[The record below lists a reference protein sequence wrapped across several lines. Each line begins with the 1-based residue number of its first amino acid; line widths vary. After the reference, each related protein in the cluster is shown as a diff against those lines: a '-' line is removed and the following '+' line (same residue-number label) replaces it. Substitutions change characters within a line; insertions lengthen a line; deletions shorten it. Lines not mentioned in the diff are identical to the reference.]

1 MMRKTI
7 LCAMLAV
14 SAATGAAASESR
26 QDSLYLF
33 SYTTSA
39 ANNTTGLHLAW
50 SADGQRWQKIG
61 GEFAFVKSDYG
72 PWGSGKRMYDPVLER
87 MPGGAWACSWLVGKD
102 GKTMALT
109 ESRDLL
115 LWKPQDYVSSR
126 VKTGPNRSVP
136 RDTVTFTDGSRAVG
150 RILRVESRVV
160 EDAIAGCE
168 LAQYR
173 AAKNAEL
180 MKDDPARFK
189 GLKDVSVTVTAQPSA
204 GKAIS
209 PDLFGVFF
217 EDINYAADGGLYAEL
232 VQNRDF
238 EYTTEGRKRH
248 KDWGPTYAWRTSG
261 GASVEIKTDN
271 PIHANNA
278 HYALLTVSEAGG
290 ALANTGYG
298 GIAVEHGKKYRVSVF
313 GKAVSGDNRRVRLA
327 LRCKD
332 GRTIGSAAVTLP
344 KSGWRRL
351 EATIKATASDPEAEL
366 AVIPEEAGQYAI
378 DILSLFPYDTFKGR
392 ENGLRRDLAEAIA
405 DLKPRFVRF
414 PGGCVAHGNGLQ
426 NIYRWKNTVG
436 PLHERK
442 GMYNIWNYRQSMGLG
457 FYEYFQ
463 FCEDIG
469 AEPLPV
475 VAAGVPCQN
484 SSLGGDGQQGGLPLG
499 EEMDEYIQDVLD
511 LIEWANGDKSTTWG
525 RVRAEAGHPEPFGLK
540 YLGIG
545 NEDLISEVFKERF
558 KLIYDAV
565 KAKYPDITVIGTA
578 GPFYEGSDYE
588 YGWQFAKELGVPM
601 VDEHYYCPPGWFI
614 HNRDFYDAYD
624 RRGPKV
630 YLGEYASHAPGRP
643 NNMETALTL
652 ALYMTE
658 LERNADV
665 VSLASYA
672 PLMARRGDTQWTPD
686 MMYFDN
692 TSIRFTTDYYVQ
704 RMFGQNAGDTYIPAT
719 VAPDNAREDVC
730 LRIGQSIVRDKET
743 GDVIIKLVN
752 LLPVRVDYKLDLG
765 SLVADGTPTQEE
777 HITGTPS
784 DSRAKPLKAEGTIN
798 KKHTI
803 GVEPYSFTVI
813 RAKAPAAK
821 KK

>member
-1 MMRKTI
+1 MRKTI
-7 LCAMLAV
+7 LCAMLAAA
-14 SAATGAAASESR
+14 AATGAAASESR

-87 MPGGAWACSWLVGKD
+87 MPDGAWACSWLVGKD

-126 VKTGPNRSVP
+126 VKMGPNRSVP
-136 RDTVTFTDGSRAVG
+136 RDTVTFTDGSWAVG
-150 RILRVESRVV
+150 RVLRVESRVV

-313 GKAVSGDNRRVRLA
+313 GHMVSGDNRRVRLA

-392 ENGLRRDLAEAIA
+392 ENGLRRDLAQAIA

-414 PGGCVAHGNGLQ
+414 PGGCVAHGNGLA

-457 FYEYFQ
+457 FYEYFL

-499 EEMDEYIQDVLD
+499 QEMDKYIQDVLD

-692 TSIRFTTDYYVQ
+692 KSIRFTTDYYVQ

-719 VAPDNAREDVC
+719 IASGNAREDVC

-743 GDVIIKLVN
+743 GDVIIKLAN
-752 LLPVRVDYKLDLG
+752 LLPVRVECKLNLG
-765 SLVADGTPTQEE
+765 SLVADGTPTVEE
-777 HITGTPS
+777 HIAGTPS
-784 DSRAKPLKAEGTIN
+784 DSRAKPTRMEGTIN
-798 KKHTI
+798 RTHTV

-813 RAKAPAAK
+813 RAKAGSKGK
-821 KK
+821 K

>member
-1 MMRKTI
+1 MKKTL
-7 LCAMLAV
+7 LCALLALAGCT
-14 SAATGAAASESR
+14 AAGARETT
-26 QDSLYLF
+26 QDSLLLF

-50 SADGQRWQKIG
+50 SADGRRWNKIG
-61 GEFAFVKSDYG
+61 GDYAFVKSDYG

-87 MPGGAWACSWLVGKD
+87 MPGGVWACSWLVGKD

-126 VKTGPNRSVP
+126 VKMGPDRGVP
-136 RDTVTFTDGSRAVG
+136 RDTVLFPDGSRAAG
-150 RILRVESRVV
+150 RIIKVEKQVV
-160 EDAIAGCE
+160 ERAVAGCE
-168 LAQYR
+168 LAQAR
-173 AAKNAEL
+173 AVRNAEL
-180 MKDDPARFK
+180 MRDDPARFK

-204 GKAIS
+204 QKAIS

-217 EDINYAADGGLYAEL
+217 EDINYGADGGLYGEL

-248 KDWGPTYAWRTSG
+248 KDWGPAYAWRTTG
-261 GASVEIKTDN
+261 GASMEIKTDN

-290 ALANTGYG
+290 AMANTGYG

-313 GKAVSGDNRRVRLA
+313 GKMVSGGNRRVRLA

-366 AVIPEEAGQYAI
+366 AVIPEEAGSYAI
-378 DILSLFPYDTFKGR
+378 DMLSLFPYDTFKGR
-392 ENGLRRDLAEAIA
+392 ENGLRRDLAQAIA
-405 DLKPRFVRF
+405 DLHPRFVRF
-414 PGGCVAHGNGLQ
+414 PGGCVAHGNGLA

-499 EEMDEYIQDVLD
+499 SEMDEYVQDVLD
-511 LIEWANGDKSTTWG
+511 LIEWANGDKTTRWG

-565 KAKYPDITVIGTA
+565 KAKYPDIIVIGTA

-614 HNRDFYDAYD
+614 HNRDFYDGYD

-692 TSIRFTTDYYVQ
+692 TSIRLTTDYYVQ

-719 VAPDNAREDVC
+719 VASDNAREDVC
-730 LRIGQSIVRDKET
+730 LRIGQSIVRDAET
-743 GDVIIKLVN
+743 GDVIVKLAN
-752 LLPVRVDYKLDLG
+752 LLPVRVEYKLDLG
-765 SLVADGTPTQEE
+765 SLVADGTPTVEE
-777 HITGTPS
+777 HIAGTPS
-784 DSRAKPLKAEGTIN
+784 DSRAKPTRMEGTIN
-798 KKHTI
+798 KEHTV

-813 RAKAPAAK
+813 RAKAGSSGK
-821 KK
+821 K

>member
-1 MMRKTI
+1 MRKTI
-7 LCAMLAV
+7 LCAMLAAA
-14 SAATGAAASESR
+14 AATGAAASESR

-72 PWGSGKRMYDPVLER
+72 PWGSGKLMYDPVLER
-87 MPGGAWACSWLVGKD
+87 MPGGAWACSWLVNKD

-126 VKTGPNRSVP
+126 AKTGPNRSVP

-313 GKAVSGDNRRVRLA
+313 GKMVGGDNRRVRLA

-332 GRTIGSAAVTLP
+332 GRTIGSAAVSLP
-344 KSGWRRL
+344 RDGWKRL

-378 DILSLFPYDTFKGR
+378 DMLSLFPYDTFKGR

-692 TSIRFTTDYYVQ
+692 KSIRFTTDYYVQ

-719 VAPDNAREDVC
+719 VASDNAREDVC

>member
-1 MMRKTI
+1 MKKTM
-7 LCAMLAV
+7 LCAMLLA
-14 SAATGAAASESR
+14 AGATGAAASESA
-26 QDSLYLF
+26 QDSLLLF
-33 SYTTSA
+33 SYTTPK

-50 SADGQRWQKIG
+50 SRDGQQWNKIG
-61 GEFAFVKSDYG
+61 GDFAFVKSDYG
-72 PWGSGKRMYDPVLER
+72 PWGRGKRMYDPVLER
-87 MPGGAWACSWLVGKD
+87 MPGGTWACSWLVKEG
-102 GKTMALT
+102 GQTMAIT
-109 ESRDLL
+109 ESRDLM
-115 LWKPQDYVSSR
+115 LWKPQEYVSAR
-126 VKTGPNRSVP
+126 VKMGPNRNVP

-150 RILRVESRVV
+150 RVLRVEKQVV
-160 EDAIAGCE
+160 EQAIAGCE
-168 LAQYR
+168 LAAAR

-189 GLKDVSVTVTAQPSA
+189 GLENVSVNITAQPR
-204 GKAIS
+204 GEKAIS
-209 PDLFGVFF
+209 PELFGVFF
-217 EDINYAADGGLYAEL
+217 EDINYAADGGLYGEM

-248 KDWGPTYAWRTSG
+248 KDWGPTFAWRTTG
-261 GASVEIKTDN
+261 DASVEIKADE
-271 PIHANNA
+271 PIHPNNA
-278 HYALLTVSEAGG
+278 NYALLTVSKAGG

-298 GIAVEHGKKYRVSVF
+298 GIPVEHGKKYRVSLF
-313 GKAVSGDNRRVRLA
+313 GRMVSGDNRRVRIA

-332 GRTIGSAAVTLP
+332 GRSIGSVAVKL
-344 KSGWRRL
+344 SGDGWKRI

-366 AVIPEEAGQYAI
+366 AVIPEEPGCYAV
-378 DILSLFPYDTFKGR
+378 DMLSLFPYDTFKGR
-392 ENGLRRDLAEAIA
+392 KNGLRRDLAQAIA
-405 DLKPRFVRF
+405 DLHPRFVRF

-426 NIYRWKNTVG
+426 NIYRWKNTIG

-475 VAAGVPCQN
+475 LAAGVPCQN
-484 SSLGGDGQQGGLPLG
+484 SSIGGDGQQGGLPLG
-499 EEMDEYIQDVLD
+499 QEMDEYIQDVLD
-511 LIEWANGDKSTTWG
+511 LIEWANGDKTTKWG
-525 RVRAEAGHPEPFGLK
+525 SLRAEAGHPEPFGLK

-565 KAKYPDITVIGTA
+565 RAKYPDITVIGTV

-601 VDEHYYCPPGWFI
+601 VDEHYYCPPGFFI
-614 HNRDFYDAYD
+614 HNRHFYDDYD

-630 YLGEYASHAPGRP
+630 YLGEYASHAPRRP

-652 ALYMTE
+652 ALYMTD

-665 VSLASYA
+665 VSMASYA

-692 TSIRFTTDYYVQ
+692 TSIRFTTDYYIQ

-719 VAPDNAREDVC
+719 VAANNAREDVS

-743 GDVIIKLVN
+743 GDVIVKLAN
-752 LLPVRVDYKLDLG
+752 LLPVRVECKLNLG
-765 SLVADGTPTQEE
+765 SLVTDGTPMVEE

-784 DSRAKPLKAEGTIN
+784 DSRAKPATAAGTIN
-798 KKHTI
+798 RKHT
-803 GVEPYSFTVI
+803 VDMEPYSFRVI
-813 RAKAPAAK
+813 RIKAKNEK
-821 KK
+821 

>member
-1 MMRKTI
+1 MKKTL
-7 LCAMLAV
+7 LCALLALAGCT
-14 SAATGAAASESR
+14 AAGARETT
-26 QDSLYLF
+26 QDSLLLF

-50 SADGQRWQKIG
+50 SADGRRWNKIG
-61 GEFAFVKSDYG
+61 GDYAFVKSDYG

-87 MPGGAWACSWLVGKD
+87 MPGGVWACSWLVGKD
-102 GKTMALT
+102 GKTLALT

-126 VKTGPNRSVP
+126 VKMGPDRSVP
-136 RDTVTFTDGSRAVG
+136 RDTVLFSDGSRAAG
-150 RILRVESRVV
+150 RIIKVEKQVV
-160 EDAIAGCE
+160 EQAVAGCE
-168 LAQYR
+168 LAQAR
-173 AAKNAEL
+173 AARNAEL
-180 MKDDPARFK
+180 MRDDPARFK

-204 GKAIS
+204 QKAIS

-217 EDINYAADGGLYAEL
+217 EDINYGADGGLYGEL

-248 KDWGPTYAWRTSG
+248 KDWGPAYAWRTTG
-261 GASVEIKTDN
+261 GASMEIKTDN

-290 ALANTGYG
+290 AMANTGYG

-313 GKAVSGDNRRVRLA
+313 GKMVSGGNRRVRLA

-366 AVIPEEAGQYAI
+366 AVIPEEAGSYAI
-378 DILSLFPYDTFKGR
+378 DMLSLFPYDTFKGR
-392 ENGLRRDLAEAIA
+392 ENGLRRDLAQAIA
-405 DLKPRFVRF
+405 DLHPRFVRF
-414 PGGCVAHGNGLQ
+414 PGGCVAHGNGLA

-499 EEMDEYIQDVLD
+499 QEMDEYVQDVLD
-511 LIEWANGDKSTTWG
+511 LIEWANGDKTTRWG

-565 KAKYPDITVIGTA
+565 KAKYPDIIVIGTA

-719 VAPDNAREDVC
+719 VASDNAREDVR
-730 LRIGQSIVRDKET
+730 LRIGQSIVRDAET
-743 GDVIIKLVN
+743 GDVIVKLAN
-752 LLPVRVDYKLDLG
+752 LLPVRVEYRLDLG
-765 SLVADGTPTQEE
+765 SLVADGTPTVEE
-777 HITGTPS
+777 HIAGTPS
-784 DSRAKPLKAEGTIN
+784 DSRAKPTRMEGTIN
-798 KKHTI
+798 KEHTV

-813 RAKAPAAK
+813 RAKAGSKGK
-821 KK
+821 K